1 MRQFVNVDLN
11 SYEDLTLVYT
21 LFDFI
26 DHTALTVRQPGM
38 GLVSLMS

>member
-1 MRQFVNVDLN
+1 VRQFVNVDLN

-26 DHTALTVRQPGM
+26 DHTALTVKRPGM